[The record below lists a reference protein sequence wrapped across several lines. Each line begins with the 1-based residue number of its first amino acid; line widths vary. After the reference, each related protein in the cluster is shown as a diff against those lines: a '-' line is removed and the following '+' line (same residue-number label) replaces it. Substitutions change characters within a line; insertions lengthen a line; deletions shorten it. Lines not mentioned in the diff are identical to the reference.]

1 MRPIQG
7 TPFSGGSPMAS
18 SPGARAMGKGFGTSA
33 MSGGMGGFSMPPFA
47 AAGMM
52 GKSSPFGGGGSS
64 PFGGGGKAL
73 GDGIKKLVSSNKDL
87 IAAIKDLTKSIRSL
101 EKGGGMGGGAG
112 GGAGRIGLGGG
123 GSDNLSSRLLQ
134 RAGGDTS
141 RVSQGLAQDRL
152 AALRQQGE
160 NAGRGLSGLP
170 QQVSGA
176 AHDPANINMG
186 GGGGFGNFAR
196 GIFGRGALSP
206 TAGMPSTV
214 PTSATGLPDAPFDP
228 KNPVHRKYGRAQQ
241 GVQQGIND
249 RNSAAANSRGA
260 QAGRIA
266 QAGFG
271 HLSNMGSGTNMAE
284 IVSQIPYVGGL
295 LAAPLQALAGRQN
308 MAAQIEMPSMVYSGA
323 STGMAQA
330 GSPMAANGTLIS
342 NAASNLGMQA
352 GEALNAATQI
362 VQSGGTRRR
371 VSADELSKAV
381 SSGLGFGLYGQADAG
396 MLRGSGVNGLRGF
409 SGDDLRGQ
417 MNARGLT
424 GAGAAKYLGARL
436 AVGEQFTAMGISLG
450 NGTDAQINGLES
462 RGGRSFQG
470 DAAASAYSRIR
481 MKGGVQAGQQ
491 LGNTFSGLGNNILMS
506 DALAQT
512 GGDFKKARRLLERM
526 EPSVMK
532 NKLRELLG
540 DDVGDMAM
548 MGMGYTTEEID
559 AIGTGGGSST
569 PLTGGK
575 NAGAII
581 TKADAESNSRKL
593 KDTYDNQ
600 VENIK
605 ALIKTNE
612 RIEQK
617 LLDGLDVK
625 DMEALIDTMIGLSG
639 VMRTIATAIPL
650 AIKKFANIFSDER
663 LKENIKHIGYSPSG
677 LKVYTWKYKHNPCA
691 TFSGVMAQDLLK
703 TKPEVLCKDERGFYM
718 VDYRLLDVE
727 CKNITLGAF

>member
-18 SPGARAMGKGFGTSA
+18 SPGARAMGKGFGTSS

-112 GGAGRIGLGGG
+112 GGAGRIGLP
-123 GSDNLSSRLLQ
+123 GSDGMGALNARMLQ
-134 RAGGDTS
+134 RLQPGMGANQQQTRQSANEQRVQQAVNTGDPDQTLNALQFNQNQGAVVNAMRGG
-141 RVSQGLAQDRL
+141 
-152 AALRQQGE
+152 
-160 NAGRGLSGLP
+160 AGRR
-170 QQVSGA
+170 
-176 AHDPANINMG
+176 
-186 GGGGFGNFAR
+186 FAT
-196 GIFGRGALSP
+196 GMVNFGRGMFGAPAIGNIPMS
-206 TAGMPSTV
+206 GGR
-214 PTSATGLPDAPFDP
+214 ATGIAE
-228 KNPVHRKYGRAQQ
+228 RAGNLVTGTPGNARLGQ
-241 GVQQGIND
+241 
-249 RNSAAANSRGA
+249 AGA
-260 QAGRIA
+260 QAAA
-266 QAGFG
+266 QSTAGQKFAAG
-271 HLSNMGSGTNMAE
+271 AGQAVSRTANILSNIGSGTNMAE

-295 LAAPLQALAGRQN
+295 LAAPLQALAGRQS
-308 MAAQIEMPSMVYSGA
+308 MAAQIEMPSMIYTGA

-330 GSPMAANGTLIS
+330 GSPMAANGTLIN

-362 VQSGGTRRR
+362 VQSGGSRRK

-381 SSGLGFGLYGQADAG
+381 SSGLGFGMYGQADAG
-396 MLRGSGVNGLRGF
+396 GLLGSGVSGLRGF

-424 GAGAAKYLGARL
+424 GAGAAKYLGSRL

-450 NGTDAQINGLES
+450 QGTDAQINGLES

-532 NKLRELLG
+532 AKLRELLG
-540 DDVGDMAM
+540 EDVGDMAM

-559 AIGTGGGSST
+559 AIGTGGGKTT

-581 TKADAESNSRKL
+581 TKADAEANSRKL

-605 ALIKTNE
+605 TLIKTNE

-625 DMEALIDTMIGLSG
+625 DMEGLIDTMLGLSG
-639 VMRTIATAIPL
+639 IMRTIATALPK
-650 AIKKFANIFSDER
+650 AIQTVINYFSDER

-703 TKPEVLCKDERGFYM
+703 TKPEALCKDERGFYM
-718 VDYRLLDVE
+718 VNYRLLDVE